1 MSSLVLVP
9 PLGFSL
15 VSSSSSG
22 AVYRSSYPA
31 KKSLPFL
38 AKLGLKSI
46 ICLSPND
53 LRPEFREF
61 CTSNAV
67 ALMEYDLK
75 VNQEPFA
82 VMDEEVMEAV
92 LSAADCKSDE
102 RREEAMGWKGDGE
115 LSR

>member
-15 VSSSSSG
+15 VSSSSSDSSNSG
-22 AVYRSSYPA
+22 AIYRSSYPA

-38 AKLGLKSI
+38 AKLGLKSV

-61 CTSNAV
+61 CASNAV
-67 ALMEYDLK
+67 ALMEFDLK

-82 VMDEEVMEAV
+82 VMSEEVMEVV
-92 LSAADCKSDE
+92 LSAADCK
-102 RREEAMGWKGDGE
+102 
-115 LSR
+115 